1 MNNSHIYP
9 ITCQAGRSY
18 LELLLMRLRWAQ
30 LGLIQNLQALETV
43 EKRRK
48 RKGDLNFAKVNIPSI
63 DFTFLPSFYRILL

>member
-30 LGLIQNLQALETV
+30 LGLIQNLQAPATMGTRQGGKETISPV
-43 EKRRK
+43 SN
-48 RKGDLNFAKVNIPSI
+48 G
-63 DFTFLPSFYRILL
+63 